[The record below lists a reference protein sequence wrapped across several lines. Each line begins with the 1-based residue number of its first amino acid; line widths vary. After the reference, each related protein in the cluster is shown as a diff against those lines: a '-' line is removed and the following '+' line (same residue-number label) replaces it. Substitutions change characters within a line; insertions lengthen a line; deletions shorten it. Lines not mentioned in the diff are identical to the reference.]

1 MANPPAP
8 KRPAPARRKP
18 ATRKPAARK
27 TPAKAADKTKASP
40 GALAWSL
47 GGLALAAGAGLVAFL
62 TRGRIAAVVEGAVSP
77 RSESS
82 EGHVPTDLLD
92 PNRNADDRAVADFR
106 PDMDAAMT
114 AAEREALRP
123 ATGPAP
129 TLVADRGDLRS
140 EV

>member
-1 MANPPAP
+1 MANPPTP
-8 KRPAPARRKP
+8 KRAAPARRKP
-18 ATRKPAARK
+18 AARKPAVRK
-27 TPAKAADKTKASP
+27 APAGKATAKAGTVPS
-40 GALAWSL
+40 ALAWSL

-62 TRGRIAAVVEGAVSP
+62 TRGRVAAAVEHATDSG
-77 RSESS
+77 

-92 PNRNADDRAVADFR
+92 PGHNADDRAIADFR
-106 PDMDAAMT
+106 PNMDAPMT

-129 TLVADRGDLRS
+129 TLSADRGDLRS

>member
-1 MANPPAP
+1 MANPPTP
-8 KRPAPARRKP
+8 KRPAPPRRKP
-18 ATRKPAARK
+18 AMRKPAARK
-27 TPAKAADKTKASP
+27 TPAKTNADKTKASP
-40 GALAWSL
+40 SALAWSL

-62 TRGRIAAVVEGAVSP
+62 TRGRIAAAVEGGADAGSD
-77 RSESS
+77 

-106 PDMDAAMT
+106 PNMDAAMT
-114 AAEREALRP
+114 AAERKALRP

-129 TLVADRGDLRS
+129 TLTADRGDLRS